1 MELRNEWYE
10 IPKIVNDT
18 IEKEHEAEKAT
29 ENEPDDTADEE
40 PKN

>member
-10 IPKIVNDT
+10 IPKIVNDA
-18 IEKEHEAEKAT
+18 IEKEHEEEKAT
-29 ENEPDDTADEE
+29 ETNPADNDEE